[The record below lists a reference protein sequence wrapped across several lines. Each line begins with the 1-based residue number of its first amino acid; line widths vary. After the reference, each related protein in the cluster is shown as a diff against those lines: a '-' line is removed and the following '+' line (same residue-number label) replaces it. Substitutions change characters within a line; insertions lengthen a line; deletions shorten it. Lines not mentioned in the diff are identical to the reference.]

1 MPELPE
7 VETVKKTLEKEILGA
22 ILLKPTIYY
31 SPLIKTDLA
40 EYQKEI
46 VGTQII
52 ALSRRGKF
60 LMIHLNNNHQLLFHL
75 RMEGKLFVVDQDEHS
90 TKHLSLFIPF
100 KNSHKGLAF
109 YDTRK
114 FGVSYYLKEGAPSPI
129 DKLGPEP
136 FDIEDSVY
144 LKEKYNHFKKPIKE
158 LLLDQTIMS
167 GLGNIYAD
175 EVLFASQISPFK
187 KGENITSVEADKI
200 LTESKRILN
209 LAILN
214 QGSTVKSYKAAENVH
229 GNFQNF
235 LQVYSR
241 EGKICQHCHKF
252 KIQKTKLNGRGTS
265 FCPKCQHTGISI
277 GITGKIA
284 TGKSLVTSYFREFG
298 YVTFSADEEVKNL
311 YKSET
316 FLSILKTKFPQ
327 LFTPELNKNILSS
340 LLLEDK
346 TFRIRYQNFLYPI
359 IKEKAREF
367 LIKNDGLNKALEI
380 PLLFESK
387 IDKEMTFLLGTESSY
402 QKEHLKERGEK
413 NIEEKLLF
421 NDLNSYDKYRHR
433 LDFIIK
439 TDFDKEKLY
448 QEVKKIVT
456 LVESEISSS

>member
-7 VETVKKTLEKEILGA
+7 VETVKRTLEKEIIGK
-22 ILLKPTIYY
+22 ILLEPTIYY
-31 SPLIKTDLA
+31 SPLIKTDLD
-40 EYQKEI
+40 EYRKGVI
-46 VGTQII
+46 GTRINS
-52 ALSRRGKF
+52 LSRRGKF
-60 LMIHLNNNHQLLFHL
+60 LMIHLSNDHQLLFHL
-75 RMEGKLFVVDQDEHS
+75 RMEGKLFVVDKKEHS

-100 KNSHKGLAF
+100 KDSEKGLAF

-114 FGVSYYLKEGAPSPI
+114 FGVSYYLKENSESPV

-136 FDIEDSVY
+136 FEIKDSEH
-144 LKEKYNHFKKPIKE
+144 LKERYNHYNKPIKE

-175 EVLFASQISPFK
+175 EVLFAAQISPFK
-187 KGENITSVEADKI
+187 KGADLYKDETDRI
-200 LTESKRILN
+200 LLESKRILE

-214 QGSTVKSYKAAENVH
+214 QGSTVKSYKPAENVH
-229 GNFQNF
+229 GNFQDF

-241 EGKICQHCHKF
+241 EGKICHKCHTF

-284 TGKSLVTSYFREFG
+284 TGKSLVTSYFQDFG
-298 YVTFSADEEVKNL
+298 YVIFSADEEVKKL
-311 YKSET
+311 YQNEA
-316 FLSILKTKFPQ
+316 FLEQLQVIFPQ
-327 LFTPELNKNILSS
+327 LFTPKFNKDILSS

-359 IKEKAREF
+359 IKTKAREF
-367 LIKNDGLNKALEI
+367 IIKHDGVNKALEV

-387 IDKEMTFLLGTESSY
+387 IDKEMTFLLGTESEN
-402 QKEHLKERGEK
+402 QKDHLKERGEK

-421 NDLNSYDKYRHR
+421 NDLNSYDKNRHR

-439 TDFDKEKLY
+439 TDYSKEHLY

-456 LVESEISSS
+456 EIEEKLSA